1 MRPFH
6 DEVPPCLADE
16 GSDLSVP
23 GIPGIQE
30 LQVDARDGKV
40 LSSEREGHEAGSRGT
55 EEGRHPKALTDS
67 GLACAR
73 L

>member
-40 LSSEREGHEAGSRGT
+40 LSSEREDTRQEVAERKKDAT
-55 EEGRHPKALTDS
+55 PK
-67 GLACAR
+67 R
-73 L
+73 

>member
-6 DEVPPCLADE
+6 DEVPPYLADE

-40 LSSEREGHEAGSRGT
+40 LSSEREDTRQEVAERKKDAT
-55 EEGRHPKALTDS
+55 PK
-67 GLACAR
+67 R
-73 L
+73 

>member
-1 MRPFH
+1 MRPLH
-6 DEVPPCLADE
+6 DEVPPHLADE

-40 LSSEREGHEAGSRGT
+40 LSSEREDTRQEVAERKKDAT
-55 EEGRHPKALTDS
+55 PK
-67 GLACAR
+67 R
-73 L
+73 